1 MFVFSCSPSC
11 SSSPA
16 WLSVELE
23 ASSHLWVERVLS
35 SSISVR
41 GVAWNCLFLIRV
53 TFLFSYLAHS
63 GSTNFYKASGNTRSQ
78 LIAPRKA
85 RTNICSSEKR
95 CLESKKIFGIYM
107 VKNEAKVSV
116 EDAMQ
121 PGNQMLAASYC
132 MYGSSCTSRIYVIG
146 IDEAQFFDD
155 LYEFCRKAAD
165 DDGKTVIVSGLD
177 GNT

>member
-1 MFVFSCSPSC
+1 MLGFMFVFSCSPSC

-41 GVAWNCLFLIRV
+41 GVAWNLP
-53 TFLFSYLAHS
+53 S
-63 GSTNFYKASGNTRSQ
+63 SQ

-95 CLESKKIFGIYM
+95 CLESKK
-107 VKNEAKVSV
+107 
-116 EDAMQ
+116 
-121 PGNQMLAASYC
+121 
-132 MYGSSCTSRIYVIG
+132 SRIYVIG